1 MEKARKTNVYRIG
14 LRLKF
19 SLIVSGVGICIAVAL
34 VLMGSNLM
42 EETIVN
48 LYTDQGYKVAQTAVD
63 FFTDDEIE
71 RYAELASRYIKGDI
85 DREELDKVS
94 QEPRYI
100 EVKQLVRNLR
110 KEMDANDIF
119 ICVYD
124 VDMLKN
130 YDQELDEKGEWTP
143 IYYIMDC
150 YHSEEEDFMFGDA
163 SAVVLDY
170 LDVLIKSYD
179 ECKRPSEFIVTDT
192 QFGNN
197 TTAILP
203 IIVDGKTIA
212 LCYVETPMKILASNK
227 KKFAMQLGILTAVVT
242 LMLLLFSILLIVRL
256 MIKHIV
262 FVAQEAERF
271 TSDNSVITHKLS
283 DIKTHD
289 EIQVLAENLLKLEIG
304 INDYID
310 NLTKVTAEKE
320 RIGAELNVATQI
332 QADMLPRIFPAFPER
347 NEFDLHASM
356 DPAKEVGGD
365 FYDFFLIDDNHIGLV
380 MADVSGKG
388 VPAALFMVI
397 AKTLIKNQAQT
408 GGSPSEVLAYVNE
421 QLCEGNDAE
430 LFVTVWLGIIEIST
444 GKGLAANAG
453 HEHPVI
459 RHAGGEYELVK
470 YRHSPAVAT
479 MEGIRFREHEF
490 ELNPGDSLF
499 VYTDGVPEATNSND
513 ELFGTDRM
521 LAALN
526 RNPEASPKEILKTV
540 KDDIS
545 EFVGEASQFD
555 DITMLGFSYFGKR
568 G

>member
-1 MEKARKTNVYRIG
+1 
-14 LRLKF
+14 
-19 SLIVSGVGICIAVAL
+19 
-34 VLMGSNLM
+34 MGTNLM
-42 EETIVN
+42 EDTIIH

-63 FFTDDEIE
+63 FFTDEEIE
-71 RYAELASRYIKGDI
+71 RYADLADRYIKGEVE
-85 DREELDKVS
+85 REELDAVS
-94 QEPRYI
+94 QEPRYV
-100 EVKQLVRNLR
+100 EVKQLIRNLR

-150 YHSEEEDFMFGDA
+150 YHTEEEDFMFGDA
-163 SAVVLDY
+163 SAVVLEY
-170 LDVLIKSYD
+170 LDTLIKSND
-179 ECKRPSEFIVTDT
+179 AGKRPSEFIVTDT
-192 QFGNN
+192 QFGHN

-203 IIVDGKTIA
+203 IIVNDKTIA
-212 LCYVETPMKILASNK
+212 FCYVETPMKILESNK
-227 KKFAMQLGILTAVVT
+227 KMFVTQLGILTAVVT
-242 LMLLLFSILLIVRL
+242 VILLIISIFLIVRL
-256 MIKHIV
+256 MIRHIV
-262 FVAQEAERF
+262 YVAQEADRF

-283 DIKTHD
+283 EIKTHD

-304 INDYID
+304 INEYID

-347 NEFDLHASM
+347 KEFDLYASM

-365 FYDFFLIDDNHIGLV
+365 FYDFFLIDDDHIGLV

-397 AKTLIKNQAQT
+397 AKTLIKNRAQI
-408 GGSPSEVLAYVNE
+408 GGSPSEVLAYANE

-430 LFVTVWLGIIEIST
+430 LFVTVWLGIIQIST

-459 RHAGGEYELVK
+459 RRAGGEYELVK

-479 MEGIRFREHEF
+479 MEGIKFREHEF
-490 ELNPGDSLF
+490 ELNPGDSLY
-499 VYTDGVPEATNSND
+499 VYTDGVPEATNSN
-513 ELFGTDRM
+513 EEMYGTDRM

-526 RNPEASPKEILKTV
+526 RNPDASPEEALKTV

-545 EFVGEASQFD
+545 EFVGEAPQFD
-555 DITMLGFSYFGKR
+555 DITMLGFSYFGK
-568 G
+568 

>member
-1 MEKARKTNVYRIG
+1 MGKEKKAKVNRMG

-19 SLIVSGVGICIAVAL
+19 SLIVSFVGICIAVAL
-34 VLMGSNLM
+34 VLMGTNLM
-42 EETIVN
+42 EDTIIH

-63 FFTDDEIE
+63 FFTDEEIE
-71 RYAELASRYIKGDI
+71 RYADLADRYIKGEVE
-85 DREELDKVS
+85 REELDAVS
-94 QEPRYI
+94 QEPRYV
-100 EVKQLVRNLR
+100 EVKQLIRNLR

-150 YHSEEEDFMFGDA
+150 YHTEEEDFMFGDA
-163 SAVVLDY
+163 SAVVLEY
-170 LDVLIKSYD
+170 LDTLIKSND
-179 ECKRPSEFIVTDT
+179 AGKRPSEFIVTDT
-192 QFGNN
+192 QFGHN

-203 IIVDGKTIA
+203 IIVNDKTIA
-212 LCYVETPMKILASNK
+212 FCYVETPMKILESNK
-227 KKFAMQLGILTAVVT
+227 KMFVTQLGILTAVVT
-242 LMLLLFSILLIVRL
+242 VILLIISIFLIVRL
-256 MIKHIV
+256 MIRHIV
-262 FVAQEAERF
+262 YVAQEADRF

-283 DIKTHD
+283 EIKTHD

-304 INDYID
+304 INEYID

-347 NEFDLHASM
+347 KEFDLYASM

-365 FYDFFLIDDNHIGLV
+365 FYDFFLIDDDHIGLV

-397 AKTLIKNQAQT
+397 AKTLIKNRAQI
-408 GGSPSEVLAYVNE
+408 GGSPSEVLAYANE

-430 LFVTVWLGIIEIST
+430 LFVTVWLGIIQIST

-459 RHAGGEYELVK
+459 RRAGGEYELVK

-479 MEGIRFREHEF
+479 MEGIKFREHEF
-490 ELNPGDSLF
+490 ELNPGDSLY
-499 VYTDGVPEATNSND
+499 VYTDGVPEATNSN
-513 ELFGTDRM
+513 EEMYGTDRM

-526 RNPEASPKEILKTV
+526 RNPDASPEEALKTV

-545 EFVGEASQFD
+545 EFVGEAPQFD
-555 DITMLGFSYFGKR
+555 DITMLGFSYFGK
-568 G
+568 

>member
-1 MEKARKTNVYRIG
+1 MGKEKKAKVNRMG

-19 SLIVSGVGICIAVAL
+19 SLIVSFVGICIAVAL
-34 VLMGSNLM
+34 VLMGTNLM
-42 EETIVN
+42 EDTIIH

-63 FFTDDEIE
+63 FFTDEEIE
-71 RYAELASRYIKGDI
+71 RYADLADRYIKGEVE
-85 DREELDKVS
+85 REELDKVS
-94 QEPRYI
+94 QEPRYV
-100 EVKQLVRNLR
+100 EVKQLIRNLR

-150 YHSEEEDFMFGDA
+150 YHTEEEDFMFGDA
-163 SAVVLDY
+163 SAVVLEY
-170 LDVLIKSYD
+170 LDTLIKSND
-179 ECKRPSEFIVTDT
+179 AGKRPSEFIVTDT
-192 QFGNN
+192 QFGHN

-203 IIVDGKTIA
+203 IIVNDKTIA
-212 LCYVETPMKILASNK
+212 FCYVETPMKILESNK
-227 KKFAMQLGILTAVVT
+227 KMFVTQLGILTAVVT
-242 LMLLLFSILLIVRL
+242 VILLIISIFLIVRL
-256 MIKHIV
+256 MIRHIV
-262 FVAQEAERF
+262 YVAQEADRF

-283 DIKTHD
+283 EIKTHD

-304 INDYID
+304 INEYID

-347 NEFDLHASM
+347 KEFDLYASM

-365 FYDFFLIDDNHIGLV
+365 FYDFFLIDEDHIGLV

-397 AKTLIKNQAQT
+397 AKTLIKNRAQI
-408 GGSPSEVLAYVNE
+408 GGSPSEVLAYANE

-430 LFVTVWLGIIEIST
+430 LFVTVWLGIIQIST

-459 RHAGGEYELVK
+459 RRTGGEYELVK

-479 MEGIRFREHEF
+479 MEGIKFREHEF
-490 ELNPGDSLF
+490 ELNPGDSLY
-499 VYTDGVPEATNSND
+499 VYTDGVPEATNSN
-513 ELFGTDRM
+513 EEMYGTDRM

-526 RNPEASPKEILKTV
+526 RNPDASPEEALKTV

-545 EFVGEASQFD
+545 EFVGEAPQFD
-555 DITMLGFSYFGKR
+555 DITMLGFSYFGK
-568 G
+568 